1 MRRCSRFYIG
11 RIRNVMD
18 VRWMVSSGRRYIVDI
33 FVYISIHTVVAKIIR
48 TLVFSTAEE
57 NNSQLFLSFA
67 VVCQ

>member
-1 MRRCSRFYIG
+1 
-11 RIRNVMD
+11 
-18 VRWMVSSGRRYIVDI
+18 MVSSGSRYIVDI
-33 FVYISIHTVVAKIIR
+33 FVDISIHTVVAKIIR